1 MGVWVRLLSV
11 TLVGEDHHAARPIH
25 NRMPVMSSNDD
36 ALRWRNV
43 VGEIAH
49 ALSLLKPYPPDDIEG
64 YDASLLVNNP
74 RHDSPECMRPI
85 GG

>member
-1 MGVWVRLLSV
+1 ML
-11 TLVGEDHHAARPIH
+11 RPIH
-25 NRMPVMSSNDD
+25 NRMPVMLSNDD
-36 ALRWRNV
+36 ALRWLNV

-49 ALSLLKPYPPDDIEG
+49 AISLLKPYPPDDIEG

-74 RHDSPECMRPI
+74 RHDSPECIRPI